1 MDRIQIPDTR
11 LCRIATFTALAVG
24 PLGMFVSLL
33 FLDSPR
39 GADIASGAAGFL
51 AGAVLAA
58 AGLVSLSLLIHRV
71 PGSSR

>member
-1 MDRIQIPDTR
+1 MNRIQISDTR
-11 LCRIATFTALAVG
+11 LCRIATFTALALG

-39 GADIASGAAGFL
+39 GADIASGVAGFL

-58 AGLVSLSLLIHRV
+58 AGLVSLALLI
-71 PGSSR
+71 PKIPASSR